1 MAEERN
7 IIRAGAFVLVAIF
20 LTLLGQ
26 LFNLQILQGKE
37 NRRLADENRI
47 AKVKLDAPRGLI
59 LDRHGEVLAQNEPVY
74 TLKRRI
80 VSRDEALSL
89 QAKGRDTDLHIGL
102 KRVYPMKEIFAHSVG
117 YLGQV
122 SEEELTKEKF
132 DLKGYSLASL
142 LGRGGIEAQYE
153 EVLRGREG
161 SELVEVDTRGESVR
175 RMGRILPTPGKILTL
190 ALDKKLQELAAKQM
204 SGKKG
209 GVIGLNPQNGEILI
223 LYSSPTFDPNI
234 FLEEKSQDEAG
245 EIIRDEENQPLFN
258 RAISGLYPPGSIFKI
273 VTAVAGLEE
282 RKITASSLIADP
294 GVIEVNNFKYANWY
308 FTNYG
313 RTEGNINL
321 ERAIARSTDTFFY
334 KVGEMV
340 GPEKLKAWAEV
351 FGVDEIFGIDLPA
364 ESAGFVGSPE
374 WKEEVKKEQWFLGN
388 TYHLSIGQG
397 DVALTPLGVNL
408 MASVVASGGK
418 LCKPRMLRI
427 GAENTPYS
435 SECQLL
441 PIEKEYLEIIK
452 NGMIGACSAG
462 GTGWPFFDFKITRKD
477 TEGKTESDGRVACKT
492 GTAETGDGQTHAW
505 FTVFAPVENPEIVL
519 TVLVERGGEGSSVA
533 APIAKEILKEYFK

>member
-1 MAEERN
+1 
-7 IIRAGAFVLVAIF
+7 
-20 LTLLGQ
+20 
-26 LFNLQILQGKE
+26 
-37 NRRLADENRI
+37 
-47 AKVKLDAPRGLI
+47 
-59 LDRHGEVLAQNEPVY
+59 VY